1 MILKKLATLLVIS
14 LSLGIANASL
24 AKQIS
29 HSDYAYSYHVFGK
42 PYHVLRS
49 AKNYNVTGIASWYGS
64 RVNPEM
70 TASGERYNWSKLT
83 AASKVLPLST
93 RVLVTNLRNGK
104 KVIVRI
110 NDRGPFVSN
119 RVIDLSY
126 AAAAKIG
133 IVNSGLARVSVKS
146 LS

>member
-1 MILKKLATLLVIS
+1 MILKKLATLLIIS
-14 LSLGIANASL
+14 LSIGFASTIFANQTNQSA
-24 AKQIS
+24 
-29 HSDYAYSYHVFGK
+29 YAYSYHVFGK

-49 AKNYNVTGIASWYGS
+49 AKNYNATGIASWYGS
-64 RVNPEM
+64 KVNPEM

-110 NDRGPFVSN
+110 NDRGPFVTN
-119 RVIDLSY
+119 RIIDLSY

-133 IVNSGLARVSVKS
+133 IVNSGLTRVSVKS
-146 LS
+146 IS